1 MHSCRFDDH
10 CGVLNCALTLD
21 RPRVSDRCVLLRVL
35 GLLRDQDTLV
45 HHPLAGRKAVPFDN
59 ALDFDFVSLSR
70 PTSLAERLALA
81 TAPPRLELRVQI
93 RSFDAICRMVATGLG
108 VAVLSDIA
116 ERPHLRSM
124 ALCRIL
130 LTLASLSDTSGQQLK
145 AIVFVLLAKS

>member
-1 MHSCRFDDH
+1 M
-10 CGVLNCALTLD
+10 
-21 RPRVSDRCVLLRVL
+21 CVLLRVL
-35 GLLRDQDTLV
+35 GLLPEQDTLAR
-45 HHPLAGRKAVPFDN
+45 HPLVGREAVSFDN

-70 PTSLAERLALA
+70 QTSLAERLALA
-81 TAPPRLELRVQI
+81 TAPSRLKLRVQI
-93 RSFDAICRMVATGLG
+93 RSFDAICQMVATGLG